1 MEGLIFG
8 ILRYITQNL
17 DLTKPR
23 YSEQILS
30 VPQCIKAIILIL
42 KETRDTLMPKSGIDH
57 RCLKPEYKKAN
68 CNGRN
73 MTNIGPII
81 TFISIC
87 KRCKFQCLEISL
99 LLYGWDVGNTKVALS
114 IIY

>member
-42 KETRDTLMPKSGIDH
+42 KETMKET
-57 RCLKPEYKKAN
+57 
-68 CNGRN
+68 
-73 MTNIGPII
+73 
-81 TFISIC
+81 
-87 KRCKFQCLEISL
+87 Q
-99 LLYGWDVGNTKVALS
+99 
-114 IIY
+114 